1 MGDRDDV
8 IAAISAIHAAGLDA
22 AKWPDALSRVTRL
35 VGGLGASLEFMER
48 PSLRHSAMYSHGL
61 PSVGA
66 YLDYYATMSPRLPF
80 AARQAAGTVQYDAQ
94 YVDEPA
100 MNANP
105 FYMEFLA
112 DLDMRYFLGGVIAT
126 SPREVVATGVQFSP
140 RQGHPTPAKIKL
152 MALLVPHIQQ
162 ATDVMRRLGKLTHA
176 QAAFERTLDWLADGV
191 LMLGADG
198 SVHYANVAAQEILRA
213 KDGIAVRRGAIE
225 FRSGDATAKFRA
237 TMKAIDHLRD
247 ADAAAETMVSDFIV
261 ERQSGARSYSISIRP
276 LLGDGERHA
285 AALMF
290 IHDPQVRSTTAVNLL
305 RQAFGLTKAEA
316 EVADALRM
324 GRSPDS
330 YARQCQISPNTVY
343 THIRRLKEKTGSARM
358 AELIRTLN
366 DVQIAVVAK
375 QATR

>member
-1 MGDRDDV
+1 MNDGDDV
-8 IAAISAIHAAGLDA
+8 IAAISSIHAAGLDA
-22 AKWPDALSRVTRL
+22 AKWSDALSHVTRL

-61 PSVGA
+61 PSVSA

-80 AARQAAGTVQYDAQ
+80 AARQVAGTVQYDAQ
-94 YVDEPA
+94 YVDESA

-140 RQGHPTPAKIKL
+140 KQGHPTPAKIKL

-162 ATDVMRRLGKLTHA
+162 ATDVMRRLGKLADA
-176 QAAFERTLDWLADGV
+176 QATFERTLDWLADGV

-198 SVHYANVAAQEILRA
+198 SVRYANVAAQQILRA

-225 FRSGDATAKFRA
+225 FHSGDATAKFRA
-237 TMKAIDHLRD
+237 TMKAIGRLRD
-247 ADAAAETMVSDFIV
+247 ADPAETMASDFMV
-261 ERQSGARSYSISIRP
+261 ERQSGARAYSVSVRP

-285 AALMF
+285 VALMF
-290 IHDPQVRSTTAVNLL
+290 IHDPQIRSRTVVDLL
-305 RQAFGLTKAEA
+305 QQAFGLTPAEA
-316 EVADALRM
+316 EVANALRR
-324 GRSPDS
+324 GQSPDA
-330 YARQCQISPNTVY
+330 YARQCKVSPNTVY
-343 THIRRLKEKTGSARM
+343 THIRRLKEKTGCARM
-358 AELIRTLN
+358 AELIRALN
-366 DVQIAVVAK
+366 DVQLAAVANRVAP
-375 QATR
+375 